1 MPEFTMPSLGADMD
15 AGTIVEWLVK
25 PGDEVHRGDI
35 VAVVDTDKADVDVE
49 IFDDGVVDEILV
61 PPGERVDVGTPL
73 ATITTSA
80 AAAGRPAVKKRPAR
94 KAGATKKQP
103 TRKPAGDGKKGSAKR
118 EKARPVSKQVP
129 KSAPRVR
136 PGPAKVEPPGDAS
149 HSPVIRRLA
158 HHLGVDLG
166 AVTGTGPNGAVTRAD
181 VERAASGG
189 PVAPRVTWTAAA
201 GAPEHAAEEVE
212 EPDRQGAMRRAIA
225 ELMTRS
231 KREIPHYYLGT
242 HIDVTRALAWLE
254 RSNAERPVTERLLPA
269 VLFLKAVA
277 LAARDLP
284 ELNGFWI
291 DDRFRPGDGVHL
303 GVAISLRGGGLIAP
317 AVHDA
322 DTKDLT
328 TLMGDLRD
336 LVNRTRAGRLRSSEM
351 SDPTL
356 TVTNLG
362 DQGVETV
369 YGVIY
374 PPQVA
379 LVGMGRVVDRPWSSD
394 DMVGVRR
401 VLSLTLAADHRA
413 SDGHTGARFLATVD
427 QFLQQPEHL

>member
-1 MPEFTMPSLGADMD
+1 MPEFRMPSLGADMD

-49 IFDDGVVDEILV
+49 IFDDGIVGEILV
-61 PPGERVDVGTPL
+61 QPGERVDVGTRL
-73 ATITTSA
+73 ATITTRAATATRPSA
-80 AAAGRPAVKKRPAR
+80 ATRQQEKKAPAA
-94 KAGATKKQP
+94 KQP
-103 TRKPAGDGKKGSAKR
+103 TRKAPAGKKRAAKPKRKPPAKR
-118 EKARPVSKQVP
+118 VAKR
-129 KSAPRVR
+129 APRPR
-136 PGPAKVEPPGDAS
+136 AGPESGTEHTP

-158 HHLGVDLG
+158 RHLGVDLG

-181 VERAASGG
+181 VEQ
-189 PVAPRVTWTAAA
+189 AA
-201 GAPEHAAEEVE
+201 GAEAATHVAWSAPAAPPDHAIETIERAG
-212 EPDRQGAMRRAIA
+212 RQEGMRQAIA
-225 ELMTRS
+225 SLMARS

-242 HIDVTRALAWLE
+242 QVDVTRALVWLE
-254 RSNAERPVTERLLPA
+254 RNNLERPVAERLLPA

-277 LAARDLP
+277 LAARDIP

-291 DDRFRPGDGVHL
+291 DDRFRPRDGVHV

-317 AVHDA
+317 AIHDA
-322 DTKDLT
+322 DSKDLA
-328 TLMGDLRD
+328 TLMRDLRD

-379 LVGMGRVVDRPWSSD
+379 LVGMGRVVDRPWASN

-413 SDGHTGARFLATVD
+413 SDGHTGARFLTAVN
-427 QFLQQPEHL
+427 QFLQEPEQL

>member
-1 MPEFTMPSLGADMD
+1 MPEFRMPSLGADMD

-49 IFDDGVVDEILV
+49 IFDDGTVEEILV
-61 PPGERVDVGTPL
+61 QPGERVDVGTPL
-73 ATITTSA
+73 ATITTRAVTATRPSA
-80 AAAGRPAVKKRPAR
+80 ATPQHEKKPPAPKEPAKKAPAGKKRAAKP
-94 KAGATKKQP
+94 K
-103 TRKPAGDGKKGSAKR
+103 RKPPAKR
-118 EKARPVSKQVP
+118 VAKR
-129 KSAPRVR
+129 APRPR
-136 PGPAKVEPPGDAS
+136 AEPESGTEHTP

-158 HHLGVDLG
+158 RHLDVDLG

-181 VERAASGG
+181 VERAAGAEPG
-189 PVAPRVTWTAAA
+189 AHVAWSAPAAPPDGTAEATEQA
-201 GAPEHAAEEVE
+201 G
-212 EPDRQGAMRRAIA
+212 RQEGMRRAIA
-225 ELMTRS
+225 ALMARS

-242 HIDVTRALAWLE
+242 HVDVTRTLAWLE
-254 RSNAERPVTERLLPA
+254 RSNADRPVADRLLPA

-277 LAARDLP
+277 LAARDTP

-303 GVAISLRGGGLIAP
+303 GVAVSLRGGGLVAP
-317 AVHDA
+317 AIHDA
-322 DTKDLT
+322 DSKDLT
-328 TLMGDLRD
+328 TLMNDLRD
-336 LVNRTRAGRLRSSEM
+336 LVNRTRGGRLRSSEM

-379 LVGMGRVVDRPWSSD
+379 LVGMGRVEDRPWASD

-413 SDGHTGARFLATVD
+413 SDGHTGARFLTAVD
-427 QFLQQPEHL
+427 QFLQGPEHL